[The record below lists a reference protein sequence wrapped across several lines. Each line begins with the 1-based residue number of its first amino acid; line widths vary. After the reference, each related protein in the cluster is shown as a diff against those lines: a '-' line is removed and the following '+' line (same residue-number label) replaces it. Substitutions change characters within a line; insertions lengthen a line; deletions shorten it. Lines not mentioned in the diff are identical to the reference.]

1 MARDFVELPA
11 QIMENWATEPEVMKV
26 YAKHYETGEPIPE
39 NLVEK
44 LKKSK
49 HFNQGFVAVE
59 YLSACFLDMDWHTN
73 KMTTEIDMLDF
84 EDISMDNIKMIPEI
98 VVRYRSTYFAHIFS
112 GGYSSGYY
120 SYIWAE
126 VLDADAFAA
135 FKETSLFDS
144 ETATKFREN
153 VLERGGTD
161 DPMNLYIKFRGAEP
175 KIEPMLQ
182 RKGLI

>member
-1 MARDFVELPA
+1 
-11 QIMENWATEPEVMKV
+11 
-26 YAKHYETGEPIPE
+26 
-39 NLVEK
+39 
-44 LKKSK
+44 
-49 HFNQGFVAVE
+49 
-59 YLSACFLDMDWHTN
+59 
-73 KMTTEIDMLDF
+73 
-84 EDISMDNIKMIPEI
+84 MDNIKMIPEI
-98 VVRYRSTYFAHIFS
+98 VVRYRSSYFAHIFS

-161 DPMNLYIKFRGAEP
+161 DPMNLYKKFRGAEP
-175 KIEPMLQ
+175 RIEPMLQ